1 MLPSKVCSDMVACIA
16 TASQRLC
23 ESVPPCLPSLRR
35 TRMEYKYVIKDE
47 EGRVVR
53 WQEGD
58 NVVLELPPSARSIAL
73 EVEDAWN
80 HEKQVK
86 RVLAA
91 GTPVKFN
98 LQKQCAWGQQVRGAR
113 GRAWSQ
119 EGINTVWAVL
129 RSLCAGKG
137 VTTSA
142 WTCCHAAILQ
152 VHLMLK
158 RRCNQVCLS

>member
-1 MLPSKVCSDMVACIA
+1 M
-16 TASQRLC
+16 
-23 ESVPPCLPSLRR
+23 
-35 TRMEYKYVIKDE
+35 
-47 EGRVVR
+47 VR

-86 RVLAA
+86 RILAA

-119 EGINTVWAVL
+119 EGISTVWAVL
-129 RSLCAGKG
+129 GSLCARKRQEGGYG
-137 VTTSA
+137 V
-142 WTCCHAAILQ
+142 C
-152 VHLMLK
+152 VDMLP
-158 RRCNQVCLS
+158 CSHPAGAPDAQATL

>member
-1 MLPSKVCSDMVACIA
+1 
-16 TASQRLC
+16 
-23 ESVPPCLPSLRR
+23 
-35 TRMEYKYVIKDE
+35 MEYKYVIKDE

-86 RVLAA
+86 RILAA

-98 LQKQCAWGQQVRGAR
+98 LQKQCAWGQQVRGVR

-119 EGINTVWAVL
+119 EGISTV
-129 RSLCAGKG
+129 
-137 VTTSA
+137 
-142 WTCCHAAILQ
+142 
-152 VHLMLK
+152 
-158 RRCNQVCLS
+158 